1 MRYVFR
7 IFNGFMAILFV
18 FAAIL
23 QYNDPDPLRWMA
35 IYLSAAGVFVLY
47 IVDRLRWPIPL
58 IIGLIALTWAG
69 TLAWRVWGRVS
80 ISELFAA
87 WEMANPVV
95 EEAREMSGLLIVAF
109 SMALLVV
116 AVLRQRPL
124 LRPKRHRQ
132 ESLHRIND

>member
-7 IFNGFMAILFV
+7 IFIGFMAVLFV

-35 IYLSAAGVFVLY
+35 IYLSAAAVCVLY
-47 IVDRLRWPIPL
+47 VVERLRWHMPL
-58 IIGLIALTWAG
+58 IVGLIALTWAG
-69 TLAWRVWGRVS
+69 TLAWRVWERTRF
-80 ISELFAA
+80 SELFAA

-95 EEAREMSGLLIVAF
+95 EEGREMYGLLIVAC

-116 AVLRQRPL
+116 AVLRKRDR
-124 LRPKRHRQ
+124 LRPSDQ
-132 ESLHRIND
+132 ER